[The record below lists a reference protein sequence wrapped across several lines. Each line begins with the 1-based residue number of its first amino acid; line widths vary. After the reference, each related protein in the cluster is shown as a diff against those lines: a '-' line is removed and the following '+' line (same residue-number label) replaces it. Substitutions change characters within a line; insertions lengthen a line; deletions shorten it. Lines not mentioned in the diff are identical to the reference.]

1 MARNPNP
8 ASEQDWAEADEVSD
22 RMIEMLNERVE
33 MVSGVEQLLMG
44 VLLGLLGFLRTAR
57 TEVPWPESLVAL
69 QAAAHLVVEELI
81 EAGPGGKTREDQT

>member
-1 MARNPNP
+1 VKDG
-8 ASEQDWAEADEVSD
+8 SEQWAEADEVSD

-44 VLLGLLGFLRTAR
+44 VLLGLVGFLRTAS
-57 TEVPWPESLVAL
+57 TEVPWPQSLRAL
-69 QAAAHLVVEELI
+69 QAAATMVIEELI